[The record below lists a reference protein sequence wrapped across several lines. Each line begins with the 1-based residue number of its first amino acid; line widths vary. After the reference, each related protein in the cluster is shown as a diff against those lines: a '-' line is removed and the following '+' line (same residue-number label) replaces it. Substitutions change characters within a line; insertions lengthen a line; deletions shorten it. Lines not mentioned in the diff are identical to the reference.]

1 MSKPVISGIQQIG
14 IGIPDVH
21 AAFKWYR
28 QNFGMDIPVFE
39 EAAEANLMLPY
50 TGGKGHSRHAILA
63 LNMKGG
69 GGFEIWQYTS
79 RVPVPVG
86 FEIQLGDIG
95 HFVTRMK
102 SSDVK
107 GSYAFLKSRFA
118 VPDNQVGTRAGG
130 DSGQMTGEGKAQLL
144 GELTTSP
151 DGSPTFFV
159 RDPWGNIFQI
169 VPGTDWFGKG
179 KQLTGGPAGAMLGV
193 TDLEKSKKFYGE
205 ILGYDTV
212 VYDKSG
218 TFGDLANLPG
228 GTSEVRRVLLKHS
241 KPRAGAFSRL
251 LGSSMIELIEVKNK
265 TPRKIFENRWWGD
278 RGFIHMCFD
287 IIGMKEMQALC
298 ESKGH
303 PFTVDSANS
312 FDMGEAAG
320 HFSYIEDPD
329 GTLIEFVETH
339 KVPVLKKIGWYLN
352 LKNRP
357 AEKPLA
363 DWMVKSMGM
372 NRVKD

>member
-1 MSKPVISGIQQIG
+1 MSKPVISGIQQVG

-28 QNFGMDIPVFE
+28 QHFGMDVPVFE

-50 TGGKGHSRHAILA
+50 TGGKPHQRHAILA
-63 LNMKGG
+63 VNMKGG

-79 RVPVPVG
+79 RTPVPVS

-102 SSDVK
+102 SADVK
-107 GSYAFLKSRFA
+107 GSYEFLKSKGA
-118 VPDNQVGTRAGG
+118 D
-130 DSGQMTGEGKAQLL
+130 LL
-144 GELTTSP
+144 GEVQNSP
-151 DGSPTFFV
+151 DGQPNFFV
-159 RDPWGNIFQI
+159 RDPWGNIFEV
-169 VPGTDWFGKG
+169 VPGHDWFGNG
-179 KQLTGGPAGAMLGV
+179 KQLTGGPAGALLGV
-193 TDLEKSKKFYGE
+193 TNMELSIKFYGD

-212 VYDKSG
+212 VYDKTG
-218 TFGDLANLPG
+218 TFDDLKALPG
-228 GTSEVRRVLLKHS
+228 GDAEVRRVLLKHS

-251 LGSSMIELIEVKNK
+251 LGSSMMELVQVKNK
-265 TPRKIFENRWWGD
+265 TPRKIFEGRWWGD
-278 RGFIHMCFD
+278 RGFIHLCFD

-339 KVPVLKKIGWYLN
+339 KVPVLKKLGWYLN
-352 LKNRP
+352 LKKRP

-363 DWMVKSMGM
+363 DWMVKSMGL

>member
-1 MSKPVISGIQQIG
+1 MSKPVISGIQQVG

-28 QNFGMDIPVFE
+28 QNFGMDVPVFE

-50 TGGKGHSRHAILA
+50 TGGKPHQRHAILA
-63 LNMKGG
+63 VNMKGG

-79 RVPVPVG
+79 RTPVPVS

-107 GSYAFLKSRFA
+107 GSYAFMKSKGL
-118 VPDNQVGTRAGG
+118 D
-130 DSGQMTGEGKAQLL
+130 LL
-144 GELTTSP
+144 GEVQTSP
-151 DGSPTFFV
+151 DGQPHFFV
-159 RDPWGNIFQI
+159 RDPWGNIFQV

-179 KQLTGGPAGAMLGV
+179 KQLTGGPAGALLGV
-193 TDLEKSKKFYGE
+193 TDMDRSVKFYGD

-212 VYDKSG
+212 VYDKTG
-218 TFGDLANLPG
+218 VFDDLKGLPG
-228 GTSEVRRVLLKHS
+228 GDAEVHRVLLKHS

-251 LGSSMIELIEVKNK
+251 LGSSMMELVQVKNK
-265 TPRKIFENRWWGD
+265 TPRKIFEGRWWGD
-278 RGFIHMCFD
+278 RGFIHLCFD

-339 KVPVLKKIGWYLN
+339 KVPVLKKLGWYLN
-352 LKNRP
+352 LKKRP

-363 DWMVKSMGM
+363 DWMVKSMGL

>member
-28 QNFGMDIPVFE
+28 QHFGMDVPVFE

-63 LNMKGG
+63 VNMKGG

-102 SSDVK
+102 SADVK
-107 GSYAFLKSRFA
+107 GSYEFLKGKLA
-118 VPDNQVGTRAGG
+118 TDAAKKE
-130 DSGQMTGEGKAQLL
+130 GEGKAALL

-179 KQLTGGPAGAMLGV
+179 MQLTGGPAGAMLGV
-193 TDLEKSKKFYGE
+193 TNMERSMKFYGD

-212 VYDKSG
+212 IYDKTG
-218 TFGDLANLPG
+218 KFDDLENLPG
-228 GTSEVRRVLLKHS
+228 GDVEVRRVLLKHS

-251 LGSSMIELIEVKNK
+251 LGSSMIELIEVKGK
-265 TPRKIFENRWWGD
+265 TPRKIFEGRWWGD
-278 RGFIHMCFD
+278 RGFIHLCFD
-287 IIGMKEMQALC
+287 IVGMKEMQALC

>member
-1 MSKPVISGIQQIG
+1 MSKPIISGIQQIG
-14 IGIPDVH
+14 IGIPDVQ

-28 QNFGMDIPVFE
+28 QNFGMDVPVFE

-50 TGGKGHSRHAILA
+50 TGGKPHQRHAILA
-63 LNMKGG
+63 VNMKGG

-79 RVPVPVG
+79 RTPVPVS
-86 FEIQLGDIG
+86 FEIQLGDLG

-107 GSYAFLKSRFA
+107 GSYDFLKARG
-118 VPDNQVGTRAGG
+118 V
-130 DSGQMTGEGKAQLL
+130 ELL
-144 GELTTSP
+144 SEVMTSP
-151 DGSPTFFV
+151 DGQPHFFL
-159 RDPWGNIFQI
+159 RDPWGNIFQV
-169 VPGTDWFGKG
+169 VPGHDWFGKG
-179 KQLTGGPAGAMLGV
+179 KQLTGGPSGALLGV
-193 TDLEKSKKFYGE
+193 SDMERSMKFYAD

-212 VYDKSG
+212 IYDKTG
-218 TFGDLANLPG
+218 VFDDLKGLPG
-228 GTSEVRRVLLKHS
+228 GNAEVRRVLLKHS

-251 LGSSMIELIEVKNK
+251 LGSSMMELIQVKNR
-265 TPRKIFENRWWGD
+265 TPRKIFEGRWWGD
-278 RGFIHMCFD
+278 RGFIHLCFD

-352 LKNRP
+352 LKKRP

-363 DWMVKSMGM
+363 DWMVKSMGL

>member
-1 MSKPVISGIQQIG
+1 MTKPIISGIQQIG

-28 QNFGMDIPVFE
+28 QHFGMDVPVFE
-39 EAAEANLMLPY
+39 EAAEANLMLRY
-50 TGGKGHSRHAILA
+50 TGGMPHKRHAILA
-63 LNMKGG
+63 VNMKGG

-79 RVPVPVG
+79 RTPVPVP

-102 SSDVK
+102 SDDVK
-107 GSYAFLKSRFA
+107 ASYQFMKYRLMADA
-118 VPDNQVGTRAGG
+118 AD
-130 DSGQMTGEGKAQLL
+130 GKPLGKLL
-144 GELTTSP
+144 GGLNTSP
-151 DGSPTFFV
+151 DGQHNFFV
-159 RDPWGNIFQI
+159 QDPWGNIFEI

-179 KQLTGGPAGAMLGV
+179 RQHTGGPAGALLGV
-193 TDLEKSKKFYGE
+193 TDIEKSKKFYSE

-218 TFGDLANLPG
+218 KFDDLKNLPG
-228 GTSEVRRVLLKHS
+228 GDVECRRVLLKHS

-251 LGSSMIELIEVKNK
+251 LGSSQIELVQVAGK
-265 TPRKIFENRWWGD
+265 TRKIFEGRWWGD
-278 RGFIHMCFD
+278 RGYIHLCFD
-287 IIGMKEMQALC
+287 IVGMKEMQQLC

-339 KVPVLKKIGWYLN
+339 KVPVLKKFGWYLN

-363 DWMVKSMGM
+363 DWMVKSMGL

>member
-1 MSKPVISGIQQIG
+1 MTKPVISGIQQVG

-39 EAAEANLMLPY
+39 EKAEANLMLPY
-50 TGGKGHSRHAILA
+50 TGGKPHWRHAILA

-79 RVPVPVG
+79 RVPVPVS

-107 GSYAFLKSRFA
+107 GSYEFLKNKGL
-118 VPDNQVGTRAGG
+118 DI
-130 DSGQMTGEGKAQLL
+130 L
-144 GELTTSP
+144 GELQNSP
-151 DGSPTFFV
+151 DGNPTFFV

-179 KQLTGGPAGAMLGV
+179 KQLTGGPSGALLGV
-193 TDLEKSKKFYGE
+193 TDIEKSKIFYNE

-212 VYDKSG
+212 IYDKSG
-218 TFGDLANLPG
+218 KFDDLKNLPG
-228 GTSEVRRVLLKHS
+228 GDVEVRRVLLKHS

-251 LGSSMIELIEVKNK
+251 LGSSMIELVQVIGKK
-265 TPRKIFENRWWGD
+265 PRNIFEGRYWGD
-278 RGFIHMCFD
+278 RGFIHLSFD
-287 IIGMKEMQALC
+287 IIGMKEMQTLC

-303 PFTVDSANS
+303 PFTVDSAKS

-320 HFSYIEDPD
+320 HFVYIEDPD
-329 GTLIEFVETH
+329 GTLIEMVGSH

-357 AEKPLA
+357 AEKALP
-363 DWMVKSMGM
+363 DWMVKSMAM

>member
-1 MSKPVISGIQQIG
+1 MKPVISGIQQIG

-79 RVPVPVG
+79 RVPVPVS
-86 FEIQLGDIG
+86 FEIELGDIG

-107 GSYAFLKSRFA
+107 GSYEFLKSRLS
-118 VPDNQVGTRAGG
+118 
-130 DSGQMTGEGKAQLL
+130 SGAAQTEGEGKAKLL

-151 DGSPTFFV
+151 DGNPAFFV

-169 VPGTDWFGKG
+169 VPGHDWFGNG

-193 TDLEKSKKFYGE
+193 TDMEKSKKFYAE

-212 VYDKSG
+212 VYDKEG
-218 TFGDLANLPG
+218 KFDDLKNLPG
-228 GTSEVRRVLLKHS
+228 GDAEVRRVLLKHS

-251 LGSSMIELIEVKNK
+251 LGSSQIELIQVKNK
-265 TPRKIFENRWWGD
+265 TPRKIFEGRWWGD
-278 RGFIHMCFD
+278 RGFIHLCFD
-287 IIGMKEMQALC
+287 IIGMKEMQQLC

-352 LKNRP
+352 LRNRP
-357 AEKPLA
+357 AEKPLPN
-363 DWMVKSMGM
+363 WMVKSMAM

>member
-1 MSKPVISGIQQIG
+1 MSKPIISGIQQIG
-14 IGIPDVH
+14 IGIPDVQ

-28 QNFGMDIPVFE
+28 QNFGMDVPVFE

-50 TGGKGHSRHAILA
+50 TGGKPHQRHAILA
-63 LNMKGG
+63 VNMKGG

-79 RVPVPVG
+79 RTPVPVS
-86 FEIQLGDIG
+86 FEIQLGDLG

-107 GSYAFLKSRFA
+107 GSYDFLKARGA
-118 VPDNQVGTRAGG
+118 
-130 DSGQMTGEGKAQLL
+130 ELL
-144 GELTTSP
+144 SEVMTSP
-151 DGSPTFFV
+151 DGQPHFFL
-159 RDPWGNIFQI
+159 RDPWGNIFQV
-169 VPGTDWFGKG
+169 VPGHDWFGKG
-179 KQLTGGPAGAMLGV
+179 KQLTGGPSGALLGV
-193 TDLEKSKKFYGE
+193 SDMEKSMKFYGD

-212 VYDKSG
+212 IYDKTG
-218 TFGDLANLPG
+218 VFDDLKGLPG
-228 GTSEVRRVLLKHS
+228 GNAEVRRVLLKHS

-251 LGSSMIELIEVKNK
+251 LGSSMMELIQVKNRA
-265 TPRKIFENRWWGD
+265 PRKIFEGRWWGD
-278 RGFIHMCFD
+278 RGFIHLCFD

-352 LKNRP
+352 LKKRP

-363 DWMVKSMGM
+363 DWMVKSMGL

>member
-1 MSKPVISGIQQIG
+1 MNKPIISGIQQVG

-28 QNFGMDIPVFE
+28 QNFGMDVPVFE

-63 LNMKGG
+63 INMKGG

-79 RVPVPVG
+79 RVPVPVS

-102 SSDVK
+102 SDDVK
-107 GSYAFLKSRFA
+107 ASYEFLRQRLGSARS
-118 VPDNQVGTRAGG
+118 DNSYESDA
-130 DSGQMTGEGKAQLL
+130 KLL
-144 GELTTSP
+144 GGLTTSP
-151 DGSPTFFV
+151 DGKPNFFV
-159 RDPWGNIFQI
+159 RDPWGNIFEI
-169 VPGTDWFGKG
+169 VPGDDWFGKG
-179 KQLTGGPAGAMLGV
+179 KQHTGGPAGALLGV
-193 TDLEKSKKFYGE
+193 TDIEKSKKFYSE

-212 VYDKSG
+212 VYDKTG
-218 TFGDLANLPG
+218 KFDDLKNLPG
-228 GTSEVRRVLLKHS
+228 GDVECRRVLLKHS

-251 LGSSMIELIEVKNK
+251 LGSSMIELVHVPGK
-265 TPRKIFENRWWGD
+265 TRKIFDGRWWGD
-278 RGFIHMCFD
+278 RGYIHLCFD
-287 IIGMKEMQALC
+287 IVGMKEMKALC

-339 KVPVLKKIGWYLN
+339 KVPVLKKLGWYLN
-352 LKNRP
+352 LKKRP
-357 AEKPLA
+357 AEKPLPN
-363 DWMVKSMGM
+363 WMLKTMGL